1 MMPETEK
8 KHVDSIMQRLID
20 LGTDEE
26 FISRK
31 QPTKFEQ
38 IAMEMVIVGNQQ
50 TVRFA
55 GIIDEQAQQVQEML
69 SIIREQREYISTLT
83 GLLCDERLNSNEPA
97 GNC

>member
-26 FISRK
+26 FTSR

-50 TVRFA
+50 AERFA
-55 GIIDEQAQQVQEML
+55 GIVGEQAQQVQEML